1 MTVSLPQS
9 LKEWFSAANLFAAGL
24 FCLFLGMFFGT
35 KFIAV
40 GQVIIIISLVMAF
53 VEGGRQT
60 LRWRELGSSARW
72 LAIYLFASVVS
83 ILANLPDITDPLEHL
98 GKLRYFVMVLLLLI
112 IPGLVR
118 DNLEVK
124 WRRDSLV
131 LAWLV
136 PLILAVIVGMIAW
149 ATGEHPFLGEA
160 VVNIRRLS
168 GLYGQVMT
176 FANVLQFSVVTLAIL
191 AISPGLWGKITRVPY
206 WVLVVTLLLAGA
218 GLYLTY
224 TRGAMLGVV
233 AGFTV
238 YAVMRS
244 YKFLILVVLI
254 GIAGAAFASFDG
266 ARYLEV
272 KSSIR
277 VNQWRAAALSFVER
291 PVFGLGYR
299 NFELKSA
306 ELKERYGFEKDL
318 VRIRGKKPRLIYFN
332 SHAHNNILESFASIG
347 VFGGIA
353 FLGFCYAWV
362 REMRRSR
369 YGLLFVPLI
378 GAFFVAGLF
387 ENTFYDSE
395 VLNCILLIYLM
406 SQWALS
412 REKREGASD
421 LCESTGLVNDL
432 TGSGSPV
439 TGLGPPVRRRV

>member
-1 MTVSLPQS
+1 MRF
-9 LKEWFSAANLFAAGL
+9 KEWFSAASLFAAGL

-53 VEGGRQT
+53 VEGGRRT
-60 LRWRELGSSARW
+60 LHWRELGSSARW
-72 LAIYLFASVVS
+72 LAFYLLASVVS
-83 ILANLPDITDPLEHL
+83 ILANLPDIADPLEHL
-98 GKLRYFVMVLLLLI
+98 GKLRYFVMVLLVLM

-118 DNLEVK
+118 GNLEVK

-149 ATGEHPFLGEA
+149 ATEEHPFRGQD
-160 VVNIRRLS
+160 VVDIRRLS
-168 GLYGQVMT
+168 GFYGQVMT
-176 FANVLQFSVVTLAIL
+176 FANALQFSVVALAVFFL
-191 AISPGLWGKITRVPY
+191 SPKLWGKITRVPY
-206 WVLVVTLLLAGA
+206 WALILALLLAGA

-224 TRGAMLGVV
+224 TRGAMLGVIT
-233 AGFTV
+233 GFTI

-244 YKFLILVVLI
+244 YKLFLLVVLI
-254 GIAGAAFASFDG
+254 GIVGAVFAYYDG
-266 ARYLEV
+266 ARYLEA
-272 KSSIR
+272 KSTIR
-277 VNQWRAAALSFVER
+277 VNQWRAAALSVVER
-291 PVFGLGYR
+291 PVFGWGYR
-299 NFELKSA
+299 NFELHSA

-318 VRIRGKKPRLIYFN
+318 VRILGKKPRLIYFK

-353 FLGFCYAWV
+353 FLGFSYAWV

-369 YGLLFVPLI
+369 YALLFVPLI

-406 SQWALS
+406 SQWARS
-412 REKREGASD
+412 REKREGVAEGVAEGNRVDS
-421 LCESTGLVNDL
+421 L
-432 TGSGSPV
+432 T
-439 TGLGPPVRRRV
+439 